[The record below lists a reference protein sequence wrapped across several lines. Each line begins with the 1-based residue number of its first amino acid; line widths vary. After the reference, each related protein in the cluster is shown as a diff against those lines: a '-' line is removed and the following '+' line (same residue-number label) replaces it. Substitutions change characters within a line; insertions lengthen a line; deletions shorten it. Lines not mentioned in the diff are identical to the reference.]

1 MKRKIAS
8 SGCVLLLA
16 CCAALCAGAAEDA
29 RPSVELTATSTNL
42 VVTEETTVTVKLWL
56 PPLKADLA
64 DTPPVMTQR
73 PPHVT
78 APFWEPK
85 WKSASIASVDSTHV
99 PPVAGDSRSRD
110 RNAPVFTLNDYVTD
124 GLLSAMRDPFGRR
137 DPFASLFDD
146 DDFGF
151 GRIGPRRATFPFESR
166 RVVKN
171 GVKGWEFV
179 ASSIPYRA
187 VAPGKTRLGS
197 VSVKVPLITGVRTS
211 RDRYG
216 RAAYVPTLQETTLRT
231 GDLTIEVM
239 EPPSAGRPASY
250 CGAISSNLVA
260 KATLN
265 ASVCTAGDP
274 LELTLDI
281 SGVTD
286 LSNVYAPSF
295 AGELNKGGVFRVDEA
310 SLRTE
315 TLAASRRFTWRV
327 RTLKAG
333 TVEFPSLPVAYYD
346 PAARAYRTF
355 RTASIP
361 VQVKAGVQAA
371 LGAIDDEAEDD
382 EVFPLPDGIDLDA
395 RGAASEPLLPHLVVV
410 LLLFIL
416 PPFAFLVSR
425 LAPPLWRIVSARRA
439 ASRRASAYKVC
450 RRGMK
455 SRDEA
460 KRMKAIREFFETRY
474 GVNGASVTASD
485 AKRLMAGDYSPEEVD
500 AVVDALAAAD
510 RTNFSARKTVVA
522 LIAVCLASCSL
533 FGGSPEFTYRRASS
547 LATRAADEAGFRAA
561 AQAYAA
567 CAQEGASNPTL
578 FVNLASCLLM
588 GGDAR
593 GALAAYACAERRGGE
608 NATTRRGVRAAMAR
622 LKNDPRADPPL
633 ARALFA
639 PHVRLC
645 LDARLLL
652 AAAFWALAWL
662 AALLPRGVGVRKS
675 LIWLFVTV
683 FLVCA
688 TSCAVSFA
696 GEHLASEVIYA
707 GR

>member
-1 MKRKIAS
+1 MIAS
-8 SGCVLLLA
+8 SSRVLLLL
-16 CCAALCAGAAEDA
+16 CCAALCADAAQDA
-29 RPSVELTATSTNL
+29 KPSVELTATSTNL
-42 VVTEETTVTVKLWL
+42 VVTEETTVTVRLWL
-56 PPLKADLA
+56 PPLKDDFA
-64 DTPPVMTQR
+64 DTPPVMAQR
-73 PPHVT
+73 PPHIT
-78 APFWEPK
+78 APFWDAK
-85 WKSASIASVDSTHV
+85 WKSDSIASVDAKHV

-124 GLLSAMRDPFGRR
+124 GLLSTMRDPLGRR

-151 GRIGPRRATFPFESR
+151 GRIGPRRATFPFEFR

-187 VAPGKTRLGS
+187 VAPGKVRLGS
-197 VSVKVPLITGVRTS
+197 VSVTVPLITEVRTS
-211 RDRYG
+211 RDRFG
-216 RAAYVPTLQETTLRT
+216 RAAYVPTLQETTLRS

-239 EPPSAGRPASY
+239 EPPSAGRPAAY

-265 ASVCTAGDP
+265 TSVCTAGDP
-274 LELTLDI
+274 LVLTLDI

-286 LSNVYAPSF
+286 LSNVHAPSF

-327 RTLKAG
+327 RALKAG

-346 PAARAYRTF
+346 PAGREYRTF

-371 LGAIDDEAEDD
+371 LGAIDDEAGDVEA
-382 EVFPLPDGIDLDA
+382 FPMPDGIDLDV
-395 RGAASEPLLPHLVVV
+395 RGAAGEPLLPHLAIA
-410 LLLFIL
+410 LIFFIL
-416 PPFAFLVSR
+416 PPLAFFASR
-425 LAPPLWRIVSARRA
+425 LAPPLWRRMSSRRA

-450 RRGMK
+450 RRAMN

-474 GVNGASVTASD
+474 GVNGAAVTAAD
-485 AKRLMAGDYSPEEVD
+485 ARRLMAGDYSPEEI
-500 AVVDALAAAD
+500 AAIADALAAAD

-533 FGGSPEFTYRRASS
+533 FAGSPEFTYRRASS
-547 LATRAADEAGFRAA
+547 LATRAADEAGFRVA

-567 CAQEGASNPTL
+567 CAQDGAANPTL
-578 FVNLASCLLM
+578 FANLGSCLLM

-639 PHVRLC
+639 PHVRLS
-645 LDARLLL
+645 LDVRLLL
-652 AAAFWALAWL
+652 AAAFWAIAWL
-662 AALLPRGVGVRKS
+662 AALLPRRVGARKA
-675 LIWLFVTV
+675 LVWLFATA